1 MLVVTDTSPLGLA
14 QSLMRGE
21 KPAVRIEGD
30 VQLAAEVSWLT
41 EHVRWDIEEDLA
53 RLIGDV
59 PAHTLSQLAATVV
72 AGVRQFA
79 AKASQFVPG
88 KAS

>member
-1 MLVVTDTSPLGLA
+1 
-14 QSLMRGE
+14 
-21 KPAVRIEGD
+21 
-30 VQLAAEVSWLT
+30 
-41 EHVRWDIEEDLA
+41 
-53 RLIGDV
+53 
-59 PAHTLSQLAATVV
+59 LSQLAATVV